1 MKYPTDLTD
10 RQWAL
15 VKPFTG
21 RPDPRGAVRR
31 HSMRG
36 IINAILYVNKTG
48 CQWRMLPVNF
58 PPWQTV
64 YDHFRRMRERGVWE
78 EMMLELNRKVRQK
91 KGETLNPH
99 ISSSTPKASKPP
111 RRARS
116 ADSTGAKK

>member
-1 MKYPTDLTD
+1 MKYPTDLSD

-15 VKPFTG
+15 VEPYTG

-31 HSMRG
+31 HSMRE

-48 CQWRMLPVNF
+48 CQWRLLPVNF

-78 EMMLELNRKVRQK
+78 EMMLEMNRKVRQK
-91 KGETLNPH
+91 KGAIPNPH
-99 ISSSTPKASKPP
+99 ISSSTPRASKPP
-111 RRARS
+111 RRGRS
-116 ADSTGAKK
+116 GASTAAKK